1 MDGDRSREPLTLVFG
16 TWSIAEVAVAGFF
29 LVSGYLITQSYETSS
44 STLSY
49 LTKRCRRIYPGFVAA
64 SMFCVLVVGP
74 LAGANLRAL
83 SVTDWLETLVR
94 TLAQQV
100 PKLEGAFSGQNY
112 PSLNGSMWTI
122 PYEFRCYLALPILA
136 CLGPLNRKIALSAAI
151 ATWFA
156 ALATSP
162 DWPRLP
168 FEGAIGNF
176 HESMR
181 LAALFLTGACY
192 FLYRERI
199 SYTGGL
205 AAIAAI
211 GLAVALLNRSAAGP
225 AVGIL
230 GGYLIFW
237 FAFMPG
243 TPLLNE
249 INSKIDLSYGI
260 YLYAWPVQML
270 LIRYIEGITPG
281 LIILFTV
288 VIAGLLAY
296 LSWTFVEQPFLS
308 GQSPFL
314 SAYTLRR
321 RPKVH
326 ATVSAALN
334 QSEEEVVA
342 ASSDRPLDLSR
353 RAQT

>member
-1 MDGDRSREPLTLVFG
+1 
-16 TWSIAEVAVAGFF
+16 
-29 LVSGYLITQSYETSS
+29 
-44 STLSY
+44 
-49 LTKRCRRIYPGFVAA
+49 
-64 SMFCVLVVGP
+64 
-74 LAGANLRAL
+74 
-83 SVTDWLETLVR
+83 
-94 TLAQQV
+94 
-100 PKLEGAFSGQNY
+100 
-112 PSLNGSMWTI
+112 
-122 PYEFRCYLALPILA
+122 LA
-136 CLGPLNRKIALSAAI
+136 CFGPLNRKIATSAAI

-168 FEGAIGNF
+168 LEGAIGNF
-176 HESMR
+176 HEAMR

-199 SYTGGL
+199 SYTAGL

-211 GLAVALLNRSAAGP
+211 GLSIALFNRSTAGP
-225 AVGIL
+225 AIGIL

-237 FAFMPG
+237 FAFLPN

-270 LIRYIEGITPG
+270 LIRYVEGITPG

-288 VIAGLLAY
+288 FIAGLLAY

-308 GQSPFL
+308 RKSLFL
-314 SAYTLRR
+314 SASTLRR
-321 RPKVH
+321 RSNVH
-326 ATVSAALN
+326 TGSTALN
-334 QSEEEVVA
+334 QNEEEVVA

-353 RAQT
+353 HAQT